1 MKKFKYLIYLIIFNL
16 SAQNPIIDEEV
27 QQMFD
32 KYVAYWSDGDYDRIA
47 SEVYTAPMS
56 IYYQDG
62 STLILKNSI
71 EIKNYLIATFEEL
84 ERNNYGYSK
93 RNGWQY
99 VRRENNLDDIEMN
112 YTRFLKDST
121 IMKPIDRKSAYVL
134 KKVNENFKIT
144 ALIPFTAIAK

>member
-1 MKKFKYLIYLIIFNL
+1 MKKFKYLIYLITFNL
-16 SAQNPIIDEEV
+16 SAQNPIIDEEI

-32 KYVAYWSDGDYDRIA
+32 KYVTYWSDGDYDRIA
-47 SEVYTAPMS
+47 SEVYTTPMS

-99 VRRENNLDDIEMN
+99 FRRENNLAYIEMN

>member
-1 MKKFKYLIYLIIFNL
+1 MKKFKYLIYLITFNL

-32 KYVAYWSDGDYDRIA
+32 KYIAYWSDGDFDRIT
-47 SEVYTAPMS
+47 SEVYAAPMS

-99 VRRENNLDDIEMN
+99 FRRENNLAYIEMN
-112 YTRFLKDST
+112 YTK
-121 IMKPIDRKSAYVL
+121 
-134 KKVNENFKIT
+134 
-144 ALIPFTAIAK
+144 

>member
-1 MKKFKYLIYLIIFNL
+1 MKKFKYLIYLITFNL

-99 VRRENNLDDIEMN
+99 FRRENNLAYIELN
-112 YTRFLKDST
+112 SNRF
-121 IMKPIDRKSAYVL
+121 
-134 KKVNENFKIT
+134 
-144 ALIPFTAIAK
+144 

>member
-1 MKKFKYLIYLIIFNL
+1 MKKFKYLIYLITFNL
-16 SAQNPIIDEEV
+16 SAQNPIIDEEI

-32 KYVAYWSDGDYDRIA
+32 KYVTYWSDGDYDRIA

-99 VRRENNLDDIEMN
+99 FRRENNLAYIEMN

>member
-1 MKKFKYLIYLIIFNL
+1 MTFNL
-16 SAQNPIIDEEV
+16 CAQNPIIDEEV

-32 KYVAYWSDGDYDRIA
+32 KYVTYWSDGDYDRIA

-99 VRRENNLDDIEMN
+99 FRRENNLAYIEMN

>member
-1 MKKFKYLIYLIIFNL
+1 
-16 SAQNPIIDEEV
+16 
-27 QQMFD
+27 
-32 KYVAYWSDGDYDRIA
+32 
-47 SEVYTAPMS
+47 MS

-62 STLILKNSI
+62 LTLILKNSI

-93 RNGWQY
+93 LNGWQY
-99 VRRENNLDDIEMN
+99 FRRENNLAYIEMN

-144 ALIPFTAIAK
+144 ALIPFTAVAK

>member
-1 MKKFKYLIYLIIFNL
+1 MTFNL

-32 KYVAYWSDGDYDRIA
+32 KYEAYWSVGDYDRIA

-62 STLILKNSI
+62 STLVLKNSI

-99 VRRENNLDDIEMN
+99 FRRENNLAYIEMN

>member
-1 MKKFKYLIYLIIFNL
+1 MKKFKYLIYLITFNL

-32 KYVAYWSDGDYDRIA
+32 KYVTYWSDGDYDRIA

-99 VRRENNLDDIEMN
+99 FRRENNLAYIEMN

>member
-1 MKKFKYLIYLIIFNL
+1 MKKFKYLIYLITFNL
-16 SAQNPIIDEEV
+16 SAQNPIIDEEI

-32 KYVAYWSDGDYDRIA
+32 KYVTYWSDGDYDRIA

-99 VRRENNLDDIEMN
+99 FRRENNLAYIEMN

-134 KKVNENFKIT
+134 KKVNEYFKIT

>member
-1 MKKFKYLIYLIIFNL
+1 MTFNL

-32 KYVAYWSDGDYDRIA
+32 KYVAYWSVGDYDRIA

-99 VRRENNLDDIEMN
+99 FRRENNLAYIEMN